1 MVVNT
6 NHILHNA
13 RDLQRE
19 IEWLREILRVRSA
32 LNAQQEASYEDI
44 FQIPAPDLSH
54 NASRYAQ
61 FVTENQLGFAERFI
75 LILAAI
81 PHIKPELLDVFIQKN
96 NATQRIFTEFGGK
109 IGQDHAGFL
118 PTGETVMFVLA
129 GDDLQ
134 RRFALMRC
142 FDRDHFF
149 VRSKSLWLEEPTR
162 GEPQLNGQ
170 LVISQDLLDLITRG
184 AWSKPNF
191 GSDFP
196 ARYIS
201 TPMEWEDLILEQST
215 FIQIDEIETW
225 LTHKQTL
232 LEDWGMKRVL
242 KPGYKALFHGLP
254 GTGKTLTAML
264 LGKKTQLDI
273 YRVDLSQ
280 MVSKYIG
287 ETEKN
292 LAKVFDKAEHK
303 NWILFFDEGDALF
316 GKRTSTKDAHDRYA
330 NQQVSYLLQRIEEY
344 DGLVI
349 LATNLKN
356 NIDDAFLRRFQ
367 SIIHFPM
374 PGPAERRELWLRGF
388 PKQCVLDEAVDIQTV
403 AQRYELAGGPIINI
417 VQYCALM
424 ALKRGDNVI
433 RMKDILEGVKKE
445 LRKNGRTL

>member
-1 MVVNT
+1 MVGKQ
-6 NHILHNA
+6 NHILSNA
-13 RDLQRE
+13 RDLQGE
-19 IEWLREILRVRSA
+19 IEWLRDILRVRSA
-32 LNAQQEASYEDI
+32 LNAQQETDYADVLDI
-44 FQIPAPDLSH
+44 PPPDLSH
-54 NASRYAQ
+54 SNSRYAH
-61 FVTENQLGFAERFI
+61 FVRDNTLGFAERFL

-96 NATQRIFTEFGGK
+96 SATQRIFTEFGGK

-129 GDDLQ
+129 GDDLE
-134 RRFALMRC
+134 RRFALLRC

-149 VRSKSLWLEEPTR
+149 VRSKSLWLAEPAR

-170 LVISQDLLDLITRG
+170 LLISPDLLDLITRG
-184 AWSKPNF
+184 VWSKPNF

-201 TPMEWEDLILEQST
+201 TPLEWPDLVLEPAT
-215 FIQIDEIETW
+215 RTQIDEIETW
-225 LTHKQTL
+225 LAHKETL
-232 LEDWGMKRVL
+232 LDDWGMKRVL
-242 KPGYKALFHGLP
+242 KPGYKVLFHGPP

-264 LGKKTQLDI
+264 LAKKMVLDI

-374 PGPAERRELWLRGF
+374 PGPGERRQLWQRGF
-388 PKQCVLDEAVDIQTV
+388 PTQCTLDEAVDLPGI
-403 AQRYELAGGPIINI
+403 AQRYELAGGPIINV

-424 ALKRGDNVI
+424 ALKRGDHTI
-433 RMKDILEGVKKE
+433 RMEDILRGIKKE